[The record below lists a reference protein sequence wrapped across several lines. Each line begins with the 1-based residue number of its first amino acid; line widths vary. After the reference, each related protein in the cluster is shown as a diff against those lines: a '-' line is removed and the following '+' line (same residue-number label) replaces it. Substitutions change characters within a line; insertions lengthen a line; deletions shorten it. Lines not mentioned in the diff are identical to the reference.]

1 MSNAFSGKAALVT
14 GAAGGIGRASAI
26 AFAAAGLKVA
36 VVDCQREGAEETVR
50 LIREAGGDASFFPC
64 DVAQDAQVK
73 DLIAQVLATYGRI
86 DYAVNNA
93 GIEREKERL
102 AEVSEDVYDA
112 LMDVNVRGVWLCM
125 KYQVQAMLAQG
136 GGAIVNTASVA
147 GLRGVRKMGIYSA
160 TKHAVVGL
168 TQSAALDYAKLG
180 IRVNAVCPGV
190 IETPMYRHMVEA
202 DPKLAVRAAKVHPI
216 GRLGRPEE
224 IAATVLFLCSD
235 GASFITGQ
243 AIAVDGGLT
252 AL

>member
-1 MSNAFSGKAALVT
+1 MSNAFSGKTALVT

-64 DVAQDAQVK
+64 DVTQDAQVK

-168 TQSAALDYAKLG
+168 TQSAAIDYAKLG

-202 DPKLAVRAAKVHPI
+202 DPKLAAWAAKVHPI